1 MLSVYPVALLGILL
15 YLLLNKAEQEFKERF
30 SFIQVPNPAFGRSVR
45 ADNKQWLLN
54 TTLRHGESSS
64 QTSHVLDLRGKLDDL
79 QCSSHVTSTPLTL
92 LFDKMNVTV
101 DATNQS

>member
-1 MLSVYPVALLGILL
+1 MAAEHNTEIWRVFLLHSCNSLCKALIG
-15 YLLLNKAEQEFKERF
+15 
-30 SFIQVPNPAFGRSVR
+30 
-45 ADNKQWLLN
+45 
-54 TTLRHGESSS
+54 